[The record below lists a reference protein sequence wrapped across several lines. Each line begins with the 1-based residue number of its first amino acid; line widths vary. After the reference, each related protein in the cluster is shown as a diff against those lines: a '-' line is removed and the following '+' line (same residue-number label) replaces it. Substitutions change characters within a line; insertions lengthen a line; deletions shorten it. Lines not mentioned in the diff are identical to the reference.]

1 MLVILDSSMLML
13 PLEKKLN
20 ITFEIER
27 LVQKKFEIV
36 VPEVVLDELKKLL
49 NNEKQS
55 TILKAKLALD
65 LASKFSVLESETG
78 YFADEEILRIATEK
92 DAIVATND
100 SELRMKL
107 RERGIVVI
115 SLRGK
120 NKLSL
125 FGDIK

>member
-27 LVQKKFEIV
+27 LVQKKLEIV
-36 VPEVVLDELKKLL
+36 VPQVVLDELKKLL

-78 YFADEEILRIATEK
+78 YFADEEILRIAVEK

-107 RERGIVVI
+107 RARGIAVI